1 MNMTE
6 NDGQT
11 TGNPGNRKSDRLRIS
26 ENSSKVETVSL
37 AEKRALMEKLKDSG
51 LDRAFV
57 FYEESND

>member
-1 MNMTE
+1 MTE

-11 TGNPGNRKSDRLRIS
+11 TGNLGNRKSNRLRIS
-26 ENSSKVETVSL
+26 EYGSKGEAVSL
-37 AEKRALMEKLKDSG
+37 AEKRALIEKLKDSG